1 MSSWLHSLFVC
12 MTHRRRVT
20 SPISERCKAE
30 GQEARALRCKHR
42 ASFSFGSD
50 KAISRAEHFIVL
62 KEFTSKTPAH
72 YHNASHKFIQRETIP
87 EGRWDWGSYARYW
100 RLRFACWRHYLF
112 TVFLFPT
119 PRRSLMGSL
128 PPLCQYHRSVA
139 IAIALTSLRSGL
151 IN

>member
-1 MSSWLHSLFVC
+1 MSSWLHSLFAC

-30 GQEARALRCKHR
+30 GQEARTLRYKHR

-50 KAISRAEHFIVL
+50 RAISRAEHFIVL

-87 EGRWDWGSYARYW
+87 EGRWVWGSYARYW
-100 RLRFACWRHYLF
+100 RLRFACWRHNLF

-119 PRRSLMGSL
+119 PFSDGFVTAALSVSSLRRHG
-128 PPLCQYHRSVA
+128 HRSDVTA
-139 IAIALTSLRSGL
+139 IEPH
-151 IN
+151 